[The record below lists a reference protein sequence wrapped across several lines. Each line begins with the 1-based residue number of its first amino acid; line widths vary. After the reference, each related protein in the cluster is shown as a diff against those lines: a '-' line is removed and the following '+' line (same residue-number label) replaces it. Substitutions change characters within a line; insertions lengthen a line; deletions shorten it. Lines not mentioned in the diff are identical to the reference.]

1 MTTRTAFPRT
11 APPRLMERSN
21 DDWVADLGA
30 DGPAR
35 DRALADL
42 RPVLVR
48 ALQAT
53 VRPRVD
59 RGADA
64 LVEDLAQNALV
75 HLSDRLDQ
83 FRGDA
88 RFTTWAQK
96 VAVRLAFS
104 ELRRK
109 RWNDVP
115 LDVLVAAPP
124 EAPEPA
130 LDDALATRE
139 AVALTRRLIAEE
151 LTERQRTALDAVM
164 MGVPLEDLA
173 ERMETNRNALYKLLH
188 DARVRLRKAFE
199 ARGLSANDL
208 LPPAA

>member
-1 MTTRTAFPRT
+1 MTPLTDS
-11 APPRLMERSN
+11 PRLMERTN
-21 DDWVADLGA
+21 DDWIAALQG

-75 HLSDRLDQ
+75 HLSARLDQ

-109 RWNDVP
+109 RWDDVP
-115 LDVLVAAPP
+115 LDTLVAAPP

-139 AVALTRRLIAEE
+139 AVALTQRLIAEE
-151 LTERQRTALDAVM
+151 LTERQRTALTAVM

-173 ERMETNRNALYKLLH
+173 DQLGTNRNALYKLLH

-199 ARGLSANDL
+199 ARGLTANDL

>member
-1 MTTRTAFPRT
+1 MTPLTDS
-11 APPRLMERSN
+11 PRLMERTN
-21 DDWVADLGA
+21 DDWIAALQG

-75 HLSDRLDQ
+75 HLSARLDQ

-88 RFTTWAQK
+88 RFTT
-96 VAVRLAFS
+96 
-104 ELRRK
+104 
-109 RWNDVP
+109 
-115 LDVLVAAPP
+115 
-124 EAPEPA
+124 
-130 LDDALATRE
+130 
-139 AVALTRRLIAEE
+139 
-151 LTERQRTALDAVM
+151 
-164 MGVPLEDLA
+164 
-173 ERMETNRNALYKLLH
+173 
-188 DARVRLRKAFE
+188 
-199 ARGLSANDL
+199 
-208 LPPAA
+208 